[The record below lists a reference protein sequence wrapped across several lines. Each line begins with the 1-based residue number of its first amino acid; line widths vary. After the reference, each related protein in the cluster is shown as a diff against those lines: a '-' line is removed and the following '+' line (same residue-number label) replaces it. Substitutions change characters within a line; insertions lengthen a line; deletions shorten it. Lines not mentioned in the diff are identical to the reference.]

1 MKNLLRIV
9 LFAFLLGRRGSDD
22 LPWQDKEAAE
32 ALAREAQAAS
42 DQHKKV
48 LTERLAWFKC
58 ITALW
63 FKCITALQR

>member
-1 MKNLLRIV
+1 MLYYSPFSLV
-9 LFAFLLGRRGSDD
+9 GEVSDD

-48 LTERLAWFKC
+48 ANERLTWFKC
-58 ITALW
+58 ITA
-63 FKCITALQR
+63 FQR